1 LNNGQALN
9 DRLRDKKSRVE
20 AWLKEK
26 IGDREAMERIF
37 LLALSRP
44 PTAAEQK
51 RFSTLMAEAARDP
64 QTTRREILEDLF
76 WAVLT
81 GKEFLFNR

>member
-1 LNNGQALN
+1 
-9 DRLRDKKSRVE
+9 
-20 AWLKEK
+20 
-26 IGDREAMERIF
+26 
-37 LLALSRP
+37 
-44 PTAAEQK
+44 
-51 RFSTLMAEAARDP
+51 MAEAARDP